1 MQVTPKLKPHNTH
14 TKGIDLSVRITMSVQ
29 KEKKGVLF
37 IFLPLKKG
45 GGGKGGSL
53 ETGGLIEDIRYF
65 SVPVITYYTQLATP
79 IFR

>member
-45 GGGKGGSL
+45 GGGRG
-53 ETGGLIEDIRYF
+53 
-65 SVPVITYYTQLATP
+65 AH
-79 IFR
+79 